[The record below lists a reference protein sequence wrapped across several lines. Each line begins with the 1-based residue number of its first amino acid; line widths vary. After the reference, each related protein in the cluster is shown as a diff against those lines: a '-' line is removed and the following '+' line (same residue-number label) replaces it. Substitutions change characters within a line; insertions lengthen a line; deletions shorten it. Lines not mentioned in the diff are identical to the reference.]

1 MIVLELRSG
10 LNLDELSNLRK
21 RILDMCEQALE
32 RGGITGIGFV
42 INENYYTIRQPNYEG
57 IKDLLLNYM
66 KIGET
71 VDFIKTL

>member
-10 LNLDELSNLRK
+10 MNDVEVINLRK
-21 RILDMCEQALE
+21 RILEMCEDGLE

-57 IKDLLLNYM
+57 IKDLLMSAM
-66 KIGET
+66 KI
-71 VDFIKTL
+71 V